1 MKKILVLFAL
11 ICVTTFGFA
20 QDSDYAGTY
29 ESRFEMSNGE
39 MIAYTLEL
47 NDDGT
52 FFFKSLKDLNTGEAN
67 SEEYAQGAWSSDR
80 QNHLLL
86 TTSEEDIDEVHSLNL
101 NNTKARIIN
110 NSSMNDKNKASG
122 FLLIYS
128 TDIPWLKGKRLEKG

>member
-1 MKKILVLFAL
+1 MKKIFAL
-11 ICVTTFGFA
+11 FGLICFITFGHA

-52 FFFKSLKDLNTGEAN
+52 FFFKSLKELNTGEAN

-86 TTSEEDIDEVHSLNL
+86 TTSESDIDEVHTLNL
-101 NNTKARIIN
+101 TNTKARIIN
-110 NSSMNDKNKASG
+110 NSARNKAGKSSG

-128 TDIPWLKGKRLEKG
+128 TDIPWLKGTRLEKS